1 MAVSETD
8 ARTGIAAAV
17 GVVAALAGATALVA
31 ALEAGLRLDNASSVY
46 LVAVAVVAIRWGTL
60 PAIIAALG
68 GFLVYNLLFVEPRN
82 TFAVA
87 SPEELLNLLLLLFV
101 GVVIGRL
108 AGSQRDRE
116 RVAQRREREARAQF
130 AITRELA
137 TAPRLPQAMQA
148 VVERIGRETWFRRIW
163 IGLGPTVVQERVAAD
178 TAPGLPMP
186 AIGTHAVL
194 HRDRDES
201 AAVWTRINPSR
212 GVHEAADGLYRVELR
227 ADDVSLGSL
236 WVRRD
241 RADGNPLLEETR
253 LLAAAADQI
262 AQALR
267 RDRLATRTADLEI
280 ERRSDE
286 LRSALLDSVSHDLR
300 TPLASIRAAAG
311 GLADPA
317 IEPDLDEVRSTAR
330 TIDEEAERLNR
341 LVGTLLDMSRIQAG
355 ALVAE
360 IDVIPLS
367 ELVEP
372 AVARMRSQLADHS
385 VTVDL
390 PPDLP
395 SVRADATLL
404 SQALS
409 NLLENAVRH
418 TPRGSPIAIRAA
430 SHPDRGVVT
439 LVVEDGGA
447 GVPAGG
453 IAAPVRAV
461 LPRTALGWRWR
472 PAGIRARPFR
482 RGGVGGGDGRN
493 RARRPEQARRPGDHA
508 RAARRQRTVVT
519 DAIGLRLLLV
529 EDDEPTRRA
538 VAANLAGHGYEVREA
553 PDGEEALRLWE
564 QGRPDLVLLDLGLP
578 GIDGLAVVRRIR
590 REATTPIIILS
601 ALDQERDKVAALDA
615 GADDYLTKP
624 FGMAELQARVRA
636 AMRRVLGP
644 DAGTGGQVRI
654 GPLELDP
661 TRRRV
666 TINDEELHLTPRE
679 YELLKA
685 LIANA
690 GRVVSR
696 GRLLRAVW
704 GVEYANESHYL
715 HVHVAGI
722 RRRIAS
728 ADPEGYLADLIVAE
742 PGVGYRVR
750 DAEDLAAEREGS

>member
-1 MAVSETD
+1 MRTPTAEWPTPQRVNRRESTRGRSGSYHAVVATTETD
-8 ARTGIAAAV
+8 ARTGIAAAISIL
-17 GVVAALAGATALVA
+17 AALAGATALVA
-31 ALEAGLRLDNASSVY
+31 ALEAGLNLDNASSVY

-60 PAIIAALG
+60 PAIITALG

-82 TFAVA
+82 TFAVT

-108 AGSQRDRE
+108 AGNQRDRE

-163 IGLGPTVVQERVAAD
+163 IGLGATVAQERVAAD
-178 TAPGLPMP
+178 TEPGRPMP

-194 HRDRDES
+194 RRDREEG

-212 GVHEAADGLYRVELR
+212 GVQEAADGLYRVELR
-227 ADDVSLGSL
+227 ADDESLGSL

-241 RADGNPLLEETR
+241 RADGNPQLEETR

-267 RDRLATRTADLEI
+267 RDRLATRAADLEI

-317 IEPDLDEVRSTAR
+317 VEPDLDAVRSTAR

-355 ALVAE
+355 SLVAE

-409 NLLENAVRH
+409 NLLENAARH
-418 TPRGSPIAIRAA
+418 TPPGSLIAIRA
-430 SHPDRGVVT
+430 SSSPDRGAVT

-447 GVPAGG
+447 GVPPEALPHLFERFYRVPRSGPGG
-453 IAAPVRAV
+453 A
-461 LPRTALGWRWR
+461 
-472 PAGIRARPFR
+472 R
-482 RGGVGGGDGRN
+482 RGFG
-493 RARRPEQARRPGDHA
+493 
-508 RAARRQRTVVT
+508 
-519 DAIGLRLLLV
+519 
-529 EDDEPTRRA
+529 
-538 VAANLAGHGYEVREA
+538 
-553 PDGEEALRLWE
+553 
-564 QGRPDLVLLDLGLP
+564 LGLSVVD
-578 GIDGLAVVRRIR
+578 GLVVAMGGTVHADQSQLGGLAV
-590 REATTPIIILS
+590 S
-601 ALDQERDKVAALDA
+601 
-615 GADDYLTKP
+615 
-624 FGMAELQARVRA
+624 
-636 AMRRVLGP
+636 
-644 DAGTGGQVRI
+644 
-654 GPLELDP
+654 LELP
-661 TRRRV
+661 
-666 TINDEELHLTPRE
+666 
-679 YELLKA
+679 
-685 LIANA
+685 
-690 GRVVSR
+690 
-696 GRLLRAVW
+696 
-704 GVEYANESHYL
+704 
-715 HVHVAGI
+715 
-722 RRRIAS
+722 
-728 ADPEGYLADLIVAE
+728 ADPG
-742 PGVGYRVR
+742 R
-750 DAEDLAAEREGS
+750 S